1 MWGVLI
7 SRCFKQHAWLWV
19 PIFGGTPLVFFTTHE
34 GVSLWVYV
42 FLPFFF
48 WPGHVFLS
56 MDSIWTFWA
65 DVPQNWLIIISV
77 CLLERGILIGR
88 KIKNRT
94 KNKTNEL
101 SALGPYLLLMHI
113 HARIFTD
120 KEHQKNQCTAKLT
133 AIHIHQHSLYYG
145 HFTLFFLNAI
155 ILEYWFCKKSFSRK
169 NSYQA

>member
-1 MWGVLI
+1 MCGVLI
-7 SRCFKQHAWLWV
+7 SRWFKQHAWLLF
-19 PIFGGTPLVFFTTHE
+19 PIFGGTPLVFFTIHE
-34 GVSLWVYV
+34 GISLWVSG
-42 FLPFFF
+42 FLPFF

-65 DVPQNWLIIISV
+65 DVPQNWLIISV
-77 CLLERGILIGR
+77 RLLETGILLRR
-88 KIKNRT
+88 KIKSRT

-113 HARIFTD
+113 HARIFAD
-120 KEHQKNQCTAKLT
+120 KGHQKNQCTAKLT

>member
-1 MWGVLI
+1 MCGVLI
-7 SRCFKQHAWLWV
+7 SRWFKQHAWLLF
-19 PIFGGTPLVFFTTHE
+19 PIFGGTPLVFFTVHE
-34 GVSLWVYV
+34 GISLWVSG
-42 FLPFFF
+42 FLPFF

-65 DVPQNWLIIISV
+65 DVPQNWLIISV
-77 CLLERGILIGR
+77 RLLETGILLRR
-88 KIKNRT
+88 KIKSRT

-113 HARIFTD
+113 HARIFAD
-120 KEHQKNQCTAKLT
+120 KGHQKNQCTAKLT